1 GSHERSRLVELLLK
15 EDLEAVTLGLEQGL
29 YCWEEIDLPHDSDGC
44 TPLISACRMGL
55 TMVMRFLLERGA
67 DATLCNHNN
76 QTALHVSQPA
86 LEGELLS
93 ALIRNLP
100 HQMQLSDAAWRG
112 DPCSLQDLMAQT
124 DLLDFNKQNRDGLTP
139 LMQAVR
145 DVDLFE
151 GLQLPWKYQPVEV
164 VKELMSLSVDTKIID
179 QRGHSALWY
188 ISQIRS
194 SKKEELLR
202 IMDSATQAVFTCL
215 ECYWPGNPAITPSCS
230 PTRDCCTPEMKTESS
245 EIIVAQAD
253 IYQDNRIYSEG
264 SMEPKITIRR
274 YSSDERKQSSRTSS
288 LPSLWGSRKSWDKI
302 RPFHPSLKMTS
313 SVPVCT
319 QLSKLT
325 STLME
330 PALDASLLLQARA
343 NIHNRLRC
351 ADTEDEVISQK
362 MALPTMFRTPKH
374 LAPLDSRYRNVPATT
389 SIEHPPP
396 IKPPSTFPF
405 SSECR
410 QKVERI
416 SRLPFR
422 RSRSTRAGSEESH
435 SCSSS
440 SQEEEENVP
449 QETYTIIRELEL
461 VSHLDFQDLNS
472 SEINTIRNK
481 DIIIS
486 DDRKDNKPIESII
499 DRQVDAEVRNVS
511 KTSANF
517 EELQK
522 KSQNIDTYRN
532 EPRSTATRARDNGSY
547 VNSNEKH
554 LREFG
559 VDQILNEKSKPVKAT
574 KRNDRKCKASFHTNQ
589 SFNILGHRNQ
599 STGKTTSTRINSPIH
614 SKVKLR
620 ENKPSCV
627 AIAAETP
634 NKSCL
639 PRMTPTAC
647 KKNTDEVTT
656 TKMVSETRQDTRLSC
671 DDKKASFNSQKQF
684 HRNLRSAGPSKKP
697 VSGATLRAKSAVD
710 HVTYNDMFLKISQ
723 DDEGPTIYEMFATP
737 VYENLR
743 VDNSA
748 EKTKPGHTSLQVNR
762 QINGKQ
768 RGHKTTEINRRKLKE
783 SQSGRYSRAKCR
795 QHKRRDSVPKRIK
808 KHLPFSE
815 NKRHNVTSDC
825 EAEEEQENSKIPFT
839 EDDGKDVSSWVIKRQ
854 NSPILS
860 VIEEVLSNTFSKP
873 NIPQQNSSVTRSEA
887 HLIHSTTHQEPQ
899 TPINLG
905 TTGEPE
911 ISSMSRLLAQ
921 PLINT
926 WTSDRTVS
934 PVYQKFLEEVGDG
947 PLTEDLLRSLA
958 KGLISLE
965 EREAETLESEKYDG
979 KEFSNG
985 LPSKFKKL
993 LNEDISSGELKYAQR
1008 SRSCSDD
1015 AAVTWTKGEVLG
1027 KGAYGT
1033 VYCGLTSQ
1041 GQLIAVKQVVL
1052 DASTSEISEREYD
1065 RLERE
1070 VDLLKNL
1077 QHANIVGFLGTAL
1090 SENIVCI
1097 FMEYVPGGSIASILG
1112 RFGPLPEKVFA
1123 LYTRQILEGVAYLH
1137 ANRVIHR
1144 DLKGNNIMLMPTGVV
1159 KLIDFGCARR
1169 INCLTLSGSKG
1180 DLLKSVHGTPY
1191 WMAPEVINETGHGRK
1206 SDIWSIGCTMFEMA
1220 TGKPPLAHMAKMAAL
1235 FYIGARKGLMPSLP
1249 NDFSTNARDF
1259 VQACLTRDPRERP
1272 SAKELLRH
1280 PFISHHS
1287 QACRRTV
1294 N

>member
-1 GSHERSRLVELLLK
+1 MGSHERSRLVELLLE

-29 YCWEEIDLPHDSDGC
+29 YCWDEIDLPHDSDGC

-67 DATLCNHNN
+67 DATLCNHSN

-93 ALIRNLP
+93 ALIRDLP
-100 HQMQLSDAAWRG
+100 HQMQLSDTAWRG

-124 DLLDFNKQNRDGLTP
+124 DMLDFNKQNRDGLTP
-139 LMQAVR
+139 LMLAVR
-145 DVDLFE
+145 DIDLFE
-151 GLQLPWKYQPVEV
+151 GLELPWKYHPVLV
-164 VKELMSLSVDTKIID
+164 VKELMSLSVDTKMID

-188 ISQIRS
+188 ISQIMS

-202 IMDSATQAVFTCL
+202 MVDSASQTDRDIREYSC
-215 ECYWPGNPAITPSCS
+215 PSRHKS
-230 PTRDCCTPEMKTESS
+230 
-245 EIIVAQAD
+245 
-253 IYQDNRIYSEG
+253 
-264 SMEPKITIRR
+264 
-274 YSSDERKQSSRTSS
+274 
-288 LPSLWGSRKSWDKI
+288 SLWGSRKSWDHT
-302 RPFHPSLKMTS
+302 RLFHPSLKMTS
-313 SVPVCT
+313 SVPVFPTPHCN

-351 ADTEDEVISQK
+351 PDTEDEFITQK
-362 MALPTMFRTPKH
+362 MSLPTMLRTPKH
-374 LAPLDSRYRNVPATT
+374 LAPLNSRFRNVSATT

-405 SSECR
+405 ASEGR
-410 QKVERI
+410 GNVERI
-416 SRLPFR
+416 SRLSFR

-435 SCSSS
+435 SCSSSS

-486 DDRKDNKPIESII
+486 DDRKDNTLIESII
-499 DRQVDAEVRNVS
+499 DRQVDADVRNVS
-511 KTSANF
+511 KTSANS

-522 KSQNIDTYRN
+522 KSENIDSYRN
-532 EPRSTATRARDNGSY
+532 EPSSTSTRARDNGSC
-547 VNSNEKH
+547 VNSDEKH
-554 LREFG
+554 LREFV
-559 VDQILNEKSKPVKAT
+559 VDQILHEKSKPSKAI
-574 KRNDRKCKASFHTNQ
+574 KRNDKKCKASFHTNQ
-589 SFNILGHRNQ
+589 SFNILAHRNQ
-599 STGKTTSTRINSPIH
+599 ATDKTTSIRINSPIH

-627 AIAAETP
+627 VIAADNP

-639 PRMTPTAC
+639 PRMTPTGC

-656 TKMVSETRQDTRLSC
+656 TKRVSETCQDTRLSC
-671 DDKKASFNSQKQF
+671 DDKKASFYGQKQF

-697 VSGATLRAKSAVD
+697 VLGATLRAKSAVD

-748 EKTKPGHTSLQVNR
+748 DKTKPGHTSLQVKR

-768 RGHKTTEINRRKLKE
+768 RGQKTTDVNRRNLKE
-783 SQSGRYSRAKCR
+783 SQSRRYSPAKCR

-825 EAEEEQENSKIPFT
+825 EEEQESSNIPNT
-839 EDDGKDVSSWVIKRQ
+839 EDDGKDVPSWVIKRQ
-854 NSPILS
+854 KSPILS

-873 NIPQQNSSVTRSEA
+873 NTPQQNSSVTRSEA
-887 HLIHSTTHQEPQ
+887 HLIHFTTDQEPQ
-899 TPINLG
+899 TPNNLV

-911 ISSMSRLLAQ
+911 TSCMSRLPAQ
-921 PLINT
+921 PLVNT

-934 PVYQKFLEEVGDG
+934 PVHVYQKFLEEVGDG

-985 LPSKFKKL
+985 LPAKFKKL

-1008 SRSCSDD
+1008 SSSDD

-1052 DASTSEISEREYD
+1052 DASTSEIAEKEYD

-1077 QHANIVGFLGTAL
+1077 QHTNIVGFLGTGL
-1090 SENIVCI
+1090 LENIVCI

-1123 LYTRQILEGVAYLH
+1123 LYTRQILEGVAHLH

-1144 DLKGNNIMLMPTGVV
+1144 DLKGNNIMLMPTGIV

-1169 INCLTLSGSKG
+1169 LNCLTLSGSKG

-1206 SDIWSIGCTMFEMA
+1206 SDIWSIGCTIFEMA

-1249 NDFSTNARDF
+1249 NAFSTNARDF
-1259 VQACLTRDPRERP
+1259 VEACLTRQ
-1272 SAKELLRH
+1272 A
-1280 PFISHHS
+1280 FI
-1287 QACRRTV
+1287 QIF
-1294 N
+1294 